1 MRVPSQPGT
10 SMYWPIRSLASTR
23 ALEADIGQIDVPR
36 RLAQDKRH
44 PDRSHQIRSWAQPV
58 EAKVPRPTSPRPGP
72 HLGDYE
78 GTEQVIQYFA
88 RVFELTDG
96 TFSLELHDVL
106 ANDEHAVALITV
118 RGERAGKQLADNEV
132 LTYHIRD
139 GKISEVWSHTTD
151 LYAAD
156 EFFS

>member
-1 MRVPSQPGT
+1 VAHPNEDMVREGFAAFGRGDMDALRKQILTDDVRWHNPG
-10 SMYWPIRSLASTR
+10 RS
-23 ALEADIGQIDVPR
+23 
-36 RLAQDKRH
+36 
-44 PDRSHQIRSWAQPV
+44 PV
-58 EAKVPRPTSPRPGP
+58 S
-72 HLGDYE
+72 GDYE
-78 GTEQVIQYFA
+78 GIEQVLQYFA
-88 RVFELTDG
+88 QVVGLTGG

-106 ANDEHAVALITV
+106 ANDEHAVALVTV

-139 GKISEVWSHTTD
+139 GKVSEVWVHTTD